1 MKNMLFFPMLL
12 LLITW
17 NLQVR
22 AQHGAEWLYQG
33 VIRDSTGNGIADVN
47 IKIAADGRIIKTDD
61 NGNYKIN
68 SNLDKIRVEISHVNY
83 KSLITELSSKD
94 VKKILILSSNTA
106 LIDEV
111 LVSGYHSL
119 HKTRSV
125 GSYETV
131 NKVLLDR
138 TASFDVLSKLEYL
151 TTGTFFDRSEYS
163 FNDNGKPIEP
173 KIFMHGVS
181 TLRKAGLGGSKPL
194 VIVDNFPY
202 EGDINLLSPNDI
214 ESVTLLKDGA
224 ASAIWGARAGNG
236 VIVLTTKKGRFETPL
251 QQEFK
256 ASIRMD
262 TKPDLYSHRVIS
274 SGDLVSV
281 ERFLFEKGYFNGKLT
296 SNSRPVISPVVE
308 LLEANR
314 KRVLDDEALAAGI
327 KPYQHTDVREDMLK
341 YMYRGAALQQYNY
354 LVRGGA
360 DKLNGMAQIGY
371 DRSLASLR
379 SDKTNR
385 ISSQLSI
392 EAKLNQVV
400 NLSGRLMY
408 NELKNTSA
416 LATDFYSDN
425 GYPFPYLK
433 LKEGG
438 ENLAVPYKYRLSYID
453 TVGAGNLLDW
463 KYRPLDY
470 IDEPPLVTTSR
481 NLLADLGLQLFL
493 LKGLTAD
500 LKYRFNSYD
509 RKKEERYFINTFYA
523 RDLINRGT
531 QISNGSLIYN
541 FPYGGVLRQQ
551 DGFSKE
557 RNFRIQLNYK
567 TDFKGHS
574 VSAVTGA
581 EWRNKDDGS
590 MGNILYGYN
599 PENLSF
605 VSNIDF
611 SKQYPTFG
619 GLGGNNTIP
628 FNIYPNT
635 DITTNFVSLYGI
647 MDYAFQNRYL
657 LSGSVRRDASNLF
670 GVETNNKWTPLWSIG
685 FGWNLHNEKFFKS
698 SVINFLKL
706 RGSLGYS
713 GNVDNSMSA
722 LTTIQYFGYNNW
734 SVPYPMARIVNLPNK
749 ELRWEKLRNVNV
761 GIEFSAWNNSFSG
774 SIDYYN
780 KCTFDLFDTKP
791 LDPTS
796 GVSSMVLNAANT
808 KSRGFDA
815 NLTLKK
821 NWRDLNW
828 VGNLLFSYNNNW
840 IVKTLTDQQS
850 PTSYVLSGGIS
861 NLPGDM
867 VYSLYAYKWEGLN
880 SEGKPQGLL
889 NGDKS
894 TAYWDIMGSKTL
906 DVLQKM
912 GSARPLYFGSFRN
925 TFSYKQ
931 FNLSATISYRLK
943 YYFKRRSISY
953 QSLFGKYDGHVD
965 FYDRWKQPGDE
976 LLTDVPAMVYPL
988 DDGADLFYKD
998 ASVLVER
1005 GDHIKLQDLRFQ
1017 YNMTLPSRSKIKSF
1031 VLFIV
1036 GEKLGLLWKA
1046 TKKDINPEYFGNI
1059 PAPRS
1064 ISMGATLTF

>member
-22 AQHGAEWLYQG
+22 AQHGAERLYQG
-33 VIRDSTGNGIADVN
+33 VIRDSTRKGIADVN
-47 IKIAADGRIIKTDD
+47 IRVIKDGRVIKTDST
-61 NGNYKIN
+61 GSYKIN
-68 SNLDKIRVEISHVNY
+68 ANLDKIQVEISHLNY
-83 KSLITELSSKD
+83 KSLRTVLSTKD
-94 VKKILILSSNTA
+94 IKKILILSA
-106 LIDEV
+106 KMGMIDEV

-119 HKTRSV
+119 HKARSV
-125 GSYETV
+125 GSYEKID
-131 NKVLLDR
+131 KVLLDR
-138 TASFDVLSKLEYL
+138 TANFDVLSKLEHL
-151 TTGTFFDRSEYS
+151 TTGTYFDRSEYS

-256 ASIRMD
+256 ASIRVD
-262 TKPDLYSHRVIS
+262 AKPDLYRHRVIS
-274 SGDLVSV
+274 SDDLISV

-296 SNSRPVISPVVE
+296 SNSRPAISPVVE

-314 KRVLDDEALAAGI
+314 KGVFDDEALAAGI
-327 KPYQHTDVREDMLK
+327 KPYQYTDVRDDMLK

-354 LVRGGA
+354 LVRGGSE
-360 DKLNGMAQIGY
+360 KLNGMAQIGY

-392 EAKLNQVV
+392 EAKLNRVV

-408 NELKNTSA
+408 NELKNVSA

-433 LKEGG
+433 LREGG
-438 ENLAVPYKYRLSYID
+438 INLAVPYKYRFSYID

-500 LKYRFNSYD
+500 LKYRYNFFD

-531 QISNGSLIYN
+531 QITNGSLSYN
-541 FPYGGVLRQQ
+541 FPYGGILRQQ

-557 RNFRIQLNYK
+557 RNFRMQLNYK

-574 VSAVTGA
+574 ISALAGA

-599 PENLSF
+599 AENLSF

-628 FNIYPNT
+628 FNSYPNT

-780 KCTFDLFDTKP
+780 KYTFDLFDTQP

-828 VGNLLFSYNNNW
+828 AGNLLFSYNNNW

-850 PTSYVLSGGIS
+850 PTSYVLKGGIS

-867 VYSLYAYKWEGLN
+867 VYSLYAYKWEGLD

-906 DVLQKM
+906 DVLQKI
-912 GSARPLYFGSFRN
+912 GSARPLYFGTFRN

-943 YYFKRRSISY
+943 YYFKRSSISY

-965 FYDRWKQPGDE
+965 FYDRWQKPGDE

-998 ASVLVER
+998 ASVLAER
-1005 GDHIKLQDLRFQ
+1005 GDHIKFQDLRLQ
-1017 YNMTLPSRSKIKSF
+1017 YNPALPIGSKIKSLAF
-1031 VLFIV
+1031 FIV
-1036 GEKLGLLWKA
+1036 AENIGLIWKA

-1064 ISMGATLTF
+1064 FSMGATLTF

>member
-1 MKNMLFFPMLL
+1 MLL